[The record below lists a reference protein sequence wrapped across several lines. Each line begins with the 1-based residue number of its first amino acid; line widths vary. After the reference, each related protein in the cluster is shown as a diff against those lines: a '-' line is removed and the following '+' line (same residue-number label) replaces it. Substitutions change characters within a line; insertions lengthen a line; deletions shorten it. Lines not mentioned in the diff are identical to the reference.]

1 MDGLGTELPQRTTI
15 MWILLGAA
23 VVFLVPTVR
32 TARRAMGESGG
43 TAAGFWAMAAV
54 MLLVLVLVPAWIAR
68 SMHQR
73 HTYLSAEGVTVTS
86 GDDVRKQIA
95 FADLEEVRVRYS
107 GRGGETFRNEQ
118 VFLVGRLTGG
128 ERGAV
133 VVSRAQ
139 VETLQPLLD
148 RLAAEVARRPE
159 LLTSDVERDYFEHAV
174 RTSP

>member
-54 MLLVLVLVPAWIAR
+54 MLVLLVLVPAWIAR

-73 HTYLSAEGVTVTS
+73 HTYLSADGVTVTS

-95 FADLEEVRVRYS
+95 FADLEEVKVRYS
-107 GRGGETFRNEQ
+107 GRGGETFRNEK
-118 VFLVGRLTGG
+118 VFLVGRLASG

-133 VVSRAQ
+133 VVSRTH

-159 LLTSDVERDYFEHAV
+159 LLTSDVERGYFEHAV
-174 RTSP
+174 TTSP